1 MKMWRKRALAMALS
15 LSLMLGCAVCAS
27 AAEVEENRLCDLTV
41 SDGYTLTLLDA
52 DDNVVTSVQE
62 DVSGTTKAVYK
73 NVAKMKLEFTGSAT
87 EQYVVFLLNGESKVP
102 VDGNIRYIDQTT
114 GSTSVEFMI
123 YPDRLSEPGTYY
135 VTLSD
140 TADYNDSVA
149 SFSVAKPPYPV
160 GDVDQ
165 SGAMDVGDATR
176 MLRYLADL
184 TTEDDIVNLDV
195 ADVDGSGEADVGDVT
210 KMLRV
215 LAGLDSL

>member
-27 AAEVEENRLCDLTV
+27 AADAEENRLCDLTV
-41 SDGYTLTLLDA
+41 SGGYTLTLLDA

-73 NVAKMKLEFTGSAT
+73 NVAKLKLEFTGSAT

-102 VDGNIRYIDQTT
+102 VYGNIRYIDQTT

-149 SFSVAKPPYPV
+149 SFTVAEPPYTL
-160 GDVDQ
+160 GDVDMNDKIQ
-165 SGAMDVGDATR
+165 PADALLA
-176 MLRYLADL
+176 LREYAELEEL
-184 TTEDDIVNLDV
+184 TTLQCTA
-195 ADVDGSGEADVGDVT
+195 ADVDFNGKVT
-210 KMLRV
+210 PNDALKILQMY
-215 LAGLDSL
+215 AGLIEEF